1 MYIFNG
7 IGTGSE
13 LYAVEIR
20 PSLSPHRRIVIS
32 PSAQNR
38 YTIKMSS
45 EGSNAYIDDISYQ
58 SDDSPVL
65 NPEKSKIAEWF
76 ADTNVLVTGG
86 TGFLGKLIVEKL
98 LRSCPGITK
107 IYVIVRPKKGKSSE
121 QRFKENFEDAVYD
134 RLRREQPN
142 FLNKVIMVEGDAM
155 QEDYGLSPET
165 KTMLMNTNIIFHA
178 AATVRFDEKMRL
190 AVNINV
196 KGTRCILLFAKQMP
210 NLKSFVH
217 VSTAFSNCI
226 HKHIDEIHYRPPIDG
241 DKLISLLDIFDDE
254 KLEEITPILL
264 KNWPNMYIFSK
275 AVGESIVAKY
285 SEGIPTCIVRP
296 SIVLSTAEEPLYG
309 WTNNLYG
316 TTGVIIGAGLGLLH
330 TLHCIPENTA
340 EMIPAD
346 YVVSTTIAAAWAAS
360 NRQPSEILDTD
371 SNMSVNERIPIYNS
385 VSSSQ
390 NPITWG
396 VFMNIIA
403 NFGLEVPSIQ
413 CIWYYML
420 ILNRHLILHK
430 ICVIFFHMLPATIVD
445 TLAYVSGRKPI
456 LLDAYRKIQKFSN
469 VIHYFSTQEWNF
481 CDDNVQK
488 LWQRLNSADQGIF
501 KFNIKNLDWNEYF
514 YCNIRGIRM
523 YMIKDPLDTVEA
535 ACRRYK
541 KLKIAHYTIMTLV
554 SLLMVWVTVHFLS
567 FLWSLCPLAH

>member
-1 MYIFNG
+1 
-7 IGTGSE
+7 
-13 LYAVEIR
+13 
-20 PSLSPHRRIVIS
+20 
-32 PSAQNR
+32 
-38 YTIKMSS
+38 MSS

-58 SDDSPVL
+58 CDDTPVL

-98 LRSCPGITK
+98 LRSCPGIAR
-107 IYVIVRPKKGKSSE
+107 IYIIVRPKKGKISE

-226 HKHIDEIHYRPPIDG
+226 HKHIDEIHYKPPIDG

-309 WTNNLYG
+309 WINNLYG
-316 TTGVIIGAGLGLLH
+316 PTGMVIGAGLGFLH
-330 TLHCIPENTA
+330 TIQCISENTA
-340 EMIPAD
+340 QIIPAD
-346 YVVSTTIAAAWAAS
+346 YVVSTTIAAAWNTS
-360 NRQPSEILDTD
+360 NRKSSEILDKD
-371 SNMSVNERIPIYNS
+371 SNIPVDERIPIYNS
-385 VSSSQ
+385 VSSCQ
-390 NPITWG
+390 NPISWG
-396 VFMNIIA
+396 TFMKKYEI
-403 NFGLEVPSIQ
+403 FGLEVPSVHSF
-413 CIWYYML
+413 WYYML
-420 ILNRHLILHK
+420 ILTRYVILYK
-430 ICVIFFHMLPATIVD
+430 MYVFFFHIVPAIIVD

-456 LLDAYRKIQKFSN
+456 LLDAYKKIEKLSSVMN
-469 VIHYFSTQEWNF
+469 YFSTQEWNF
-481 CDDNVQK
+481 SDDNVQK
-488 LWQRLNSADQGIF
+488 LWQELNSTDQRIF
-501 KFNIKNLDWNEYF
+501 KFNMKNLDWNEFF
-514 YCNIRGIRM
+514 YCSIRGIRM
-523 YMIKDPLDTVEA
+523 YLLKDPLDTVETA
-535 ACRRYK
+535 SRKYK